1 MEPETRNARLGDDRI
16 AYQVVGDGPVDL
28 VMSRGSFSTLD
39 ATWSMIDTSAPYLRL
54 ASDCRLILFDR
65 LGTGW
70 FVDRGSH
77 HLKGVE
83 GEWQLFALAALS
95 ETGYPGKSALHG
107 HVGCQHRHENPGGSN
122 ENPQRIGLDQ

>member
-1 MEPETRNARLGDDRI
+1 MEPETRYARLGDDRI

-39 ATWSMIDTSAPYLRL
+39 ATWSMADTSAPYLRL
-54 ASDCRLILFDR
+54 ASVCRLILFDR

-83 GEWQLFALAALS
+83 GEWQLFALA
-95 ETGYPGKSALHG
+95 
-107 HVGCQHRHENPGGSN
+107 VG
-122 ENPQRIGLDQ
+122 